1 MLLHGTVR
9 FLEHRGIRNTNIHT
23 FSLATTLLGLKLLLS
38 LATIIAAS
46 LAKTPTSRES
56 VFHALPKLINLL

>member
-1 MLLHGTVR
+1 
-9 FLEHRGIRNTNIHT
+9 
-23 FSLATTLLGLKLLLS
+23 LATTLLGLKLLLS